1 MATTDTQKE
10 LDPKSSSSVASNAED
25 EDSEGTDDNVKQV
38 NDNQS
43 NNDESQEKNSDF
55 SDVEDPSTGESDL
68 SEEEATT
75 KTALAQDQGMLKPQ
89 FHTAKLRGV
98 ETTVKLARSGR

>member
-25 EDSEGTDDNVKQV
+25 EDRKGTDDNVKQV

-43 NNDESQEKNSDF
+43 NNDENQENSDF

-68 SEEEATT
+68 SEEEATA

-89 FHTAKLRGV
+89 FHTAKRRSV